1 MKENTILKIALVIS
15 LVGLVMLYYIS
26 TQIDVKDYKPSK
38 LNENVGDDVKMI
50 GTISK
55 ISDRESV
62 IFIDVLHESPVTVV
76 LFTDEDMELNEG
88 EKIEVIGEVQD
99 YKGKNEIIARKIRVI
114 S

>member
-1 MKENTILKIALVIS
+1 
-15 LVGLVMLYYIS
+15 
-26 TQIDVKDYKPSK
+26 
-38 LNENVGDDVKMI
+38 
-50 GTISK
+50 
-55 ISDRESV
+55 V